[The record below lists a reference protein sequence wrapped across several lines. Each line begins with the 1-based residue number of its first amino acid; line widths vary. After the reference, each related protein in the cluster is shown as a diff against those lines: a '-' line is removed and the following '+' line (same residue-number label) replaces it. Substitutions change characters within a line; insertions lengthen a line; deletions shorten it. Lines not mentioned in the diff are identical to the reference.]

1 MRLYSKGVFHLE
13 HRDNEPRVHR
23 SSNPP
28 LAFSASPH
36 HHHQVTALHHQV
48 REPLLS
54 HGLPVIAEKRAF
66 ASCHQPQRAHAVH
79 TYAALA
85 FYTQGSSRLE
95 QNGEW
100 RIQVGDVHLIPAG
113 QRHRRIEMQE
123 AEFWGLGIC
132 VPCYAAHGSSSLLEP
147 FERVRNGA
155 SAVVSIPSTRHE
167 FLEGLFQ
174 ELAEVTR
181 ERTTG
186 DAVRSA
192 VQTSLLTLILH
203 EVRKAADWSTDAP
216 AGASSVVMDSLRFI
230 ERNCLRRLT
239 LQDVAD
245 AVGKSPAYV
254 TTALTKATGKSAGQW
269 IVSSRMAEARRLLL
283 HSDEMVDVIAERV
296 GYADPTHFIR
306 MFRREHG
313 TTPAVWRGS
322 KK

>member
-1 MRLYSKGVFHLE
+1 MPV
-13 HRDNEPRVHR
+13 N
-23 SSNPP
+23 
-28 LAFSASPH
+28 
-36 HHHQVTALHHQV
+36 HHQV

-54 HGLPVIAEKRAF
+54 NGLPVIAEKRALG
-66 ASCHQPQRAHAVH
+66 ACHEPQRTRAVH

-100 RIQVGDVHLIPAG
+100 RIEAGDVHLIPAG
-113 QRHRRIEMQE
+113 QKHRRLEMQK

-132 VPCYAAHGSSSLLEP
+132 VPCYAAHGPTGLLEP
-147 FERVRNGA
+147 FERVRNGS
-155 SAVVSIPSTRHE
+155 SAVVRIPSARHG
-167 FLEGLFQ
+167 FLENLFQ
-174 ELAEVTR
+174 ELAEITR
-181 ERTTG
+181 DHKAV
-186 DAVRSA
+186 DAVQSA

-203 EVRKAADWSTDAP
+203 EVNKAAEWSKNVPSGGT
-216 AGASSVVMDSLRFI
+216 SVVMDSLRFI

-269 IVSSRMAEARRLLL
+269 IVSSRMAEARRLLA

-313 TTPAVWRGS
+313 ATPAAWRTA

>member
-1 MRLYSKGVFHLE
+1 ME
-13 HRDNEPRVHR
+13 
-23 SSNPP
+23 
-28 LAFSASPH
+28 A
-36 HHHQVTALHHQV
+36 
-48 REPLLS
+48 
-54 HGLPVIAEKRAF
+54 
-66 ASCHQPQRAHAVH
+66 CHEPQRTRAVH

-100 RIQVGDVHLIPAG
+100 RIETGDVHLIPAG
-113 QRHRRIEMQE
+113 QFHRRLEMQQ

-132 VPCYAAHGSSSLLEP
+132 VPCYAAHGITALLEP
-147 FERVRNGA
+147 FERVRNGS
-155 SAVVSIPSTRHE
+155 SAVVRIPQTRHV
-167 FLEGLFQ
+167 FLENLFQ
-174 ELAEVTR
+174 ELAEATR
-181 ERTTG
+181 ERNAG
-186 DAVRSA
+186 DEIRSA

-203 EVRKAADWSTDAP
+203 EVRKAAEWSNDVP
-216 AGASSVVMDSLRFI
+216 AGGSSVVMDSLRYI

-254 TTALTKATGKSAGQW
+254 TTALTKATGKSAVQW

-313 TTPAVWRGS
+313 MTPAAWRGS